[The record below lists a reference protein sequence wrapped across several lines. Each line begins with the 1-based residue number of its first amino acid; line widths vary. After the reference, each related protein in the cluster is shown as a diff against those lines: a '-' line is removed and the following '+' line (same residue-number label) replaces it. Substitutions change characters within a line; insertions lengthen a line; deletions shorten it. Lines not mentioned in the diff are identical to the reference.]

1 MKAKLFVFDEEK
13 EIRLNNGVQFF
24 ATEGESV
31 EEFTERVSEVVDRD
45 YVDTLELD
53 EVDEKKLKKRGS
65 AQLEKALES
74 ATGVEAK
81 IIGSILSARG
91 VEVEQTEDPNEIETE
106 AEEVT
111 AKEAPEESEE
121 PAPKKKEKA
130 KKEPKPKKELP
141 SLDSVLEAV
150 KLAKNNVQT
159 VCTFSPF
166 RTAIKMTG
174 EVKQV
179 VIDRRVNKAYYRIL
193 GEDGKL
199 YHTEINNPSFSVDEE
214 ATEKLADEREAE
226 AAKKAEEKKAK
237 AEAKKAKAKA
247 KKEAEVESEKTE
259 E

>member
-13 EIRLNNGVQFF
+13 EIRLSNGVQFF

-31 EEFTERVSEVVDRD
+31 EEFTERVTEVVDRD

-81 IIGSILSARG
+81 IIESILSARG

-106 AEEVT
+106 AEDVT
-111 AKEAPEESEE
+111 AEE
-121 PAPKKKEKA
+121 APKKKEKA

-159 VCTFSPF
+159 VCNFSPF

-237 AEAKKAKAKA
+237 AEAKKAKEKA
-247 KKEAEVESEKTE
+247 KKEAAEKEAETEVESEKTE

>member
-13 EIRLNNGVQFF
+13 EIRLSNGVQFF

-31 EEFTERVSEVVDRD
+31 EEFTERVTEVVDRD

-81 IIGSILSARG
+81 IIESILSARG

-111 AKEAPEESEE
+111 AEE
-121 PAPKKKEKA
+121 APKKKEKA

-159 VCTFSPF
+159 VCNFSPF

-214 ATEKLADEREAE
+214 ATEKLADECEAE

-237 AEAKKAKAKA
+237 AEAKKAKEKA
-247 KKEAEVESEKTE
+247 KKEVAEKEAETEVESEKTE
-259 E
+259 